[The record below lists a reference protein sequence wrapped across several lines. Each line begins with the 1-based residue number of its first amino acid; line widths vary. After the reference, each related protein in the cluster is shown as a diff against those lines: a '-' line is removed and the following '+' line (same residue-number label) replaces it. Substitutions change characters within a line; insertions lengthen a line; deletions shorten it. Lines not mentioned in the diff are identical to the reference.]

1 MGATVIRTSCSEGD
15 IVEVRACANG
25 FLQVFSQPGALP
37 APKRE
42 WCFPARRYVRRRG
55 SGGSPPGALSA
66 PKGEWPYTEATP
78 SGAAPTSPP
87 EGVFRH
93 KRRMELVELSGRITG
108 RLGYTRRPEPTPSEG
123 RQRWHTDTL
132 SSPQPPP
139 PALFLRDDCGPP
151 RAVGDGHRRRFRR
164 GRRTFRGTTG
174 RMEQRAD

>member
-1 MGATVIRTSCSEGD
+1 MVPKGLF
-15 IVEVRACANG
+15 VEVLACANG
-25 FLQVFSQPGALP
+25 FLQVFSQPGALQ
-37 APKRE
+37 APKRD
-42 WCFPARRYVRRRG
+42 WCFPAGRYVRRRG

-93 KRRMELVELSGRITG
+93 KRRMELVELSGRTTG

-123 RQRWHTDTL
+123 QQRWHNDAL

-139 PALFLRDDCGPP
+139 PALFLLDDAG
-151 RAVGDGHRRRFRR
+151 AVGDGHRRRFRR
-164 GRRTFRGTTG
+164 GRRTFPGTTG